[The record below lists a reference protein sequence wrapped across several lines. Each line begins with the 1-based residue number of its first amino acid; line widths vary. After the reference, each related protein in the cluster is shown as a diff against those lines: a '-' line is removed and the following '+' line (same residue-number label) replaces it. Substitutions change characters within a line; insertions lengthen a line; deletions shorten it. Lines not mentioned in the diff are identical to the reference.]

1 MNLIKW
7 QPFSPL
13 HTLTEELT
21 RNRPEWQVPQM
32 AVDVLE
38 TEEAIIVKAT
48 VPGAKKEDFSL
59 TAEGKF
65 LTLAAEVSKDE
76 EVDRA
81 HYHIRERAF
90 GKVSRTLRFPFNLNS
105 EQAEAGFQD
114 GVLKIQLPKAKLSR
128 KKTIELN

>member
-13 HTLTEELT
+13 STLTSELT
-21 RNRPEWQVPQM
+21 RHPEWQVPQM

-48 VPGAKKEDFSL
+48 VPGAKREDFSI
-59 TAEGKF
+59 TTEGKF
-65 LTLAAEVSKDE
+65 LTLQAQVAKDE
-76 EVDRA
+76 EVEGA

-90 GKVSRTLRFPFNLNS
+90 GQVSRTLRFPFPLNS
-105 EQAEAGFQD
+105 EQAEAGFHD
-114 GVLKIQLPKAKLSR
+114 GVLKIQLPKAAHSR
-128 KKTIELN
+128 KKTIELK